1 METLF
6 SVEATSE
13 DRSESNNLKRVLLGV
28 QHMNREDVIQKP
40 TQLRWMHLSNQK
52 VEFDSFLR
60 LAFEAYGLKKHAQS
74 GAVSKLVD
82 HLSAGWEQSMF
93 EGKKFRTVP
102 ASSFVQFPDE
112 EERRKVNFMAVPYFL
127 LQKPQMPPKR
137 TTNRSKAH
145 WVQPLVQ
152 SHYHLDSSR
161 AREEQQA
168 IRRLYTH
175 IKEIIHIPQL
185 WILSIGDK
193 FVATYA
199 PTPLYDAQRSSI
211 TTRTIGRS
219 LFPPTIRV
227 TKSSGY
233 TVCLDRNYCGV
244 WFEFVYH
251 VYCTIGVPEESRDW
265 VYRLENDR
273 SLVEGSRWRALLQS
287 HPHNQPL
294 FILVSPGEPEAF
306 KPFPRT
312 IQIYPADAATILKE
326 VDQRVKENHRRRLST
341 VMQDDYSRPSP
352 HDIENPYYVPPL
364 YVLDAA
370 KFQAKKEGSQ
380 SQGAL
385 NCNLNHP
392 PTSASAQKVQF
403 SEKLP
408 IFQWA
413 IINTSGTDKP
423 PPINDPTPSQ
433 RMRSLLAHIHRN
445 MLFTT
450 DSQFARTYNN
460 LSLRTKLDV
469 QKLITQLRLLH
480 PINGHILDLVSSFV
494 LDVNA
499 FLEQF
504 IEKDYNCLVK
514 GKVWAALHTVVK
526 TFQPRYSAA
535 LFSFHIDILSL
546 PIRQFISELQSLREG
561 LSGVEE
567 PYITCSMET
576 AFVATLQLFVN
587 AESEATRLMTS
598 SDNKGEAGTM
608 PNSDN
613 ISEQPGNLPASTIV
627 PNESNVVEGQG
638 KQPVSPALNTQTNK
652 ENRAR
657 SPAREAEPTKGAQS
671 SGHTEGPG
679 DEQDTWSLRLDED
692 LNHIFTQLDTAQ
704 RECCATFGPKNDEA
718 IYSIS
723 DSGTVVA
730 LILESVLR
738 GHSLSE
744 SMPILDI
751 GDIYNTYT
759 TFMQL
764 EARNRPSRNLLL
776 ELNLLREELEIIISN
791 ISQQVNLLSS
801 LRNDN
806 RGRGTENDTDS
817 ESDEELSI
825 DYQGTLKF
833 ERLYSSSL
841 DGTVIIDMSIR
852 KVLKDVQTSLQDR
865 LDIFE
870 ELNKRVHTLERQIV
884 QRVDI
889 IQEDHGKAILVFT
902 IVSTIFLP
910 LSFVSSYLGM
920 NTADIRDMEL
930 SQALFWQVAA
940 PFTVLVISV
949 VLVVAY
955 NASHILGW
963 FSRRPTLP

>member
-6 SVEATSE
+6 SVEVTSE
-13 DRSESNNLKRVLLGV
+13 DRSETDNLKRVLLGV
-28 QHMNREDVIQKP
+28 QHMNREDVIQEP
-40 TQLRWMHLSNQK
+40 TQLRWMHLSNQR
-52 VEFDSFLR
+52 VDFDSFLR
-60 LAFEAYGLKKHAQS
+60 VALEAYGLKKRAQS
-74 GAVSKLVD
+74 AAVSKLGD
-82 HLSAGWEQSMF
+82 HFSAGWEQSMF
-93 EGKKFRTVP
+93 EGRKFRTVP
-102 ASSFVQFPDE
+102 ASSFVQFPDD
-112 EERRKVNFMAVPYFL
+112 EERRKVNSMAVPYFL

-137 TTNRSKAH
+137 TTTRLKTH

-152 SHYHLDSSR
+152 LHYHLDSSM

-175 IKEIIHIPQL
+175 IKEIIHVSQL

-199 PTPLYDAQRSSI
+199 PTPLCDAQRSSI

-219 LFPPTIRV
+219 LFHPTIRV
-227 TKSSGY
+227 TKSCGY
-233 TVCLDRNYCGV
+233 TVCLDRNHCGV

-251 VYCTIGVPEESRDW
+251 VYCTIGVPEESRAW

-341 VMQDDYSRPSP
+341 VMQNDYSRPSP
-352 HDIENPYYVPPL
+352 QDIENPYYVPPI

-370 KFQAKKEGSQ
+370 KLQAKKEESQ

-385 NCNLNHP
+385 NL
-392 PTSASAQKVQF
+392 QF

-433 RMRSLLAHIHRN
+433 RMRSLLAHVYRN

-469 QKLITQLRLLH
+469 LKQITSLRLLH
-480 PINGHILDLVSSFV
+480 PMNGHILDLVSSFV
-494 LDVNA
+494 LDVNG

-504 IEKDYNCLVK
+504 IGKDYNSLAK
-514 GKVWAALHTVVK
+514 GKVWAAVHAAVK

-535 LFSFHIDILSL
+535 LFSFHIDILCL
-546 PIRQFISELQSLREG
+546 PIRQFISKLQSLREG

-567 PYITCSMET
+567 PYITGSMVT
-576 AFVATLQLFVN
+576 AFAATLQLFVN
-587 AESEATRLMTS
+587 AGSEATRLMTS
-598 SDNKGEAGTM
+598 SDSKGEAGTV
-608 PNSDN
+608 PNPDN
-613 ISEQPGNLPASTIV
+613 TSEQPGNPPASTI
-627 PNESNVVEGQG
+627 
-638 KQPVSPALNTQTNK
+638 
-652 ENRAR
+652 
-657 SPAREAEPTKGAQS
+657 
-671 SGHTEGPG
+671 
-679 DEQDTWSLRLDED
+679 
-692 LNHIFTQLDTAQ
+692 LDTAQ
-704 RECCATFGPKNDEA
+704 RECCATFRPKNDEA
-718 IYSIS
+718 IYSIHN
-723 DSGTVVA
+723 SGTV
-730 LILESVLR
+730 
-738 GHSLSE
+738 
-744 SMPILDI
+744 
-751 GDIYNTYT
+751 
-759 TFMQL
+759 QL

-776 ELNLLREELEIIISN
+776 ELNLLREE
-791 ISQQVNLLSS
+791 VNLLSS
-801 LRNDN
+801 LRDDD
-806 RGRGTENDTDS
+806 RGRGTESDTDS

-825 DYQGTLKF
+825 DSQTPLKF
-833 ERLYSSSL
+833 ER
-841 DGTVIIDMSIR
+841 VIIDMSSR
-852 KVLKDVQTSLQDR
+852 KVLKDVQTSVQDR
-865 LDIFE
+865 LDNFE
-870 ELNKRVHTLERQIV
+870 ELNKRVNTLERQIV

-920 NTADIRDMEL
+920 NTADIL
-930 SQALFWQVAA
+930 
-940 PFTVLVISV
+940 ISV
-949 VLVVAY
+949 VLGVAY
-955 NASHILGW
+955 NASRVLGW
-963 FSRRPTLP
+963 FSCRPTLP